1 VASVEFFFWYG
12 CPWTYLAFGRLREAA
27 MRTRAT
33 IQCKPILL
41 ERVLAA
47 VGSGGKAAAL
57 APAKKRYQAK
67 DLADWAR
74 FCGVT
79 IRMTEPHH
87 VPAEWA
93 ARGGIAV
100 LGMAPASMPAY
111 TKSVFRACFAE
122 SADISN
128 LDVVATIAT
137 GAGLEAGAFRSAV
150 ESQASLTALERN
162 SDELVRRGG
171 FGTPTMFVG
180 EDMYHGNDRMPLVEF
195 ALTHAAGRPLIAPG
209 AHGQQ

>member
-1 VASVEFFFWYG
+1 MANVEFFFWYG
-12 CPWTYLAFGRLREAA
+12 CPWTYLAFGRLQETA

-33 IQCKPILL
+33 IAWKPILL
-41 ERVLAA
+41 DRVLAA
-47 VGSGGKAAAL
+47 VGSGGRAAAP
-57 APAKKRYQAK
+57 APAKARYQAK
-67 DLADWAR
+67 DLADWVR

-100 LGMAPASMPAY
+100 LGMAASSMPAY
-111 TKSVFRACFAE
+111 TEAVFRACFADG
-122 SADISN
+122 ADIAN
-128 LDVVATIAT
+128 LDVVTAIAAGT
-137 GAGLEAGAFRSAV
+137 GLDAGAFRRAA
-150 ESQASLTALERN
+150 EAQASLAVLERN

-171 FGTPTMFVG
+171 FATPTMFVG

-195 ALTHAAGRPLIAPG
+195 ALTHAAGRPLIVPG